1 MEIFTFGERPEKTF
15 LLFAKSWKVMRL
27 LTFLFLA
34 ASMQIS
40 ARGYSQN
47 VNITASG
54 ISLQEAFSRIEQQ
67 TGYSFFINH
76 SLLEKS
82 KPVNLHIRHA
92 SITDALDSCLVGQPL
107 SYVIIDRTVILRAS
121 GISGDPGQT
130 LSPPDP
136 LSGSV
141 TDSATGRPLAGVT
154 IQVAGSNTGT
164 TTDKDG
170 RFSIAVSQGD
180 VLVLTY
186 VGYNR
191 KVVRVN
197 GQTAI
202 HIEMGVAA
210 TSLNQL
216 VIVGYGT
223 QKKGDLTG
231 AIASLD
237 AKNFDKGVNT
247 SLDQLLKGKVAGVQ
261 VVQNSAEPGGGMSIS
276 IRGAS
281 SINAGTGP
289 LYVIDGLP
297 IDNSAA
303 ISGTGTEYVTTR
315 SPHDPLSTINPAD
328 IASIEILKDASATAI
343 YGSRGANGVIM
354 ITTKKGSEGALRVSY
369 NMYMGVQN
377 VAHKIDLLTPKQY
390 QTVLNELITEGA
402 ATQEN
407 HVDDFQQGT
416 DWQSALFRRNASVQ
430 SHNLSF
436 TGGTAKSSY
445 YVSLN
450 YFNQDGVVKSSSF
463 KRYGARINLD
473 TKASEHFEMGLN
485 LSTSYAIDD
494 YVPVGFGINGEAGT
508 IYAALNF
515 DPTLPLKDADGKYT
529 TSSYLDIDNPL
540 ALAYGSNALAN
551 TYRTFGTVFGKYTL
565 LPGLSVKINLGG
577 DILSARKDV
586 YVSRLTKHGNP
597 QGGIAT
603 ILQGQNSNY
612 LAEVTASYDKV
623 FGKHQLD
630 AVLGTTTQRF
640 VTNNTNMDASQFPA
654 DATQTYNIGLGTQST
669 YGLGSGKTANRLLS
683 YLGRVNYQYGG
694 KYLLTASF
702 RMDGSSRFG
711 VNNRFGYFPSFAAA
725 WKVNE
730 EDFMKGLTQVSMLKL
745 RASWG
750 QTGNQEIGD
759 YAALTTFGAG
769 ATAILDDAPVTS
781 TAPARLPNPDLKW
794 ETTAQTDIGLDI
806 GLFNDR
812 ITATVDYYNK
822 KTFNMLLNMPVPTS
836 TGFQSKLSNVGSI
849 RNKGWEFTLST
860 KNITGNFSWNTNIAL
875 STIKNTV
882 LSLGSVDQIITGGA
896 GQTSDIFLIQPGL
909 PLYSFYGY
917 KIIGIWQKD
926 DDYTHTTDNV
936 QPGDLKYKDV
946 NGDGTVNAEDRVPL
960 GNSFPKVTWSIGNS
974 FAYKH
979 FTLDVFIE
987 GSQGVSML
995 NNNLV
1000 DAYFPVQFRRN
1011 RFARPYLNRW
1021 TPEHPSTKYPS
1032 FINPTDQGSKLVN
1045 SYTVEDAS
1053 YARIKTATLG
1063 YNWDTKNRYF
1073 QHVNVY
1079 ISCENL
1085 YTFTHYA
1092 GYDPAVNPN
1101 GNVFQRVDFNAYPV
1115 ARNFIAGLSINF

>member
-1 MEIFTFGERPEKTF
+1 MRLFTFIF
-15 LLFAKSWKVMRL
+15 II
-27 LTFLFLA
+27 
-34 ASMQIS
+34 ASLQIS
-40 ARGYSQN
+40 AKGYSQN
-47 VNITASG
+47 VSIDASG
-54 ISLQEAFSRIEQQ
+54 ISLRDAFSKIEEQ

-76 SLLEKS
+76 SLLEKAL
-82 KPVNLHIRHA
+82 PVTLHLKRA
-92 SITDALDSCLVGQPL
+92 SVTEALKACLVNQPF
-107 SYVIIDRTVILRAS
+107 SYTIIDRTVLLMKKRTVADVDQ
-121 GISGDPGQT
+121 ISDP
-130 LSPPDP
+130 PPP
-136 LSGSV
+136 LDGVV
-141 TDSATGRPLAGVT
+141 TDSATRRPLPGVT
-154 IQVAGSNTGT
+154 IQVAGTSTGT

-170 RFSIAVSQGD
+170 RFSLNVESEAM
-180 VLVLTY
+180 LVVTY
-186 VGYNR
+186 IGYNR
-191 KVVRVN
+191 KVVPVDGR
-197 GQTAI
+197 
-202 HIEMGVAA
+202 
-210 TSLNQL
+210 TSLHISLGAIATHLSQL

-223 QKKGDLTG
+223 QKRGDLTG
-231 AIASLD
+231 AISSLD
-237 AKNFDKGVNT
+237 ADQFNKGVNT
-247 SLDQLLKGKVAGVQ
+247 SVDQLLKGKVAGVQ
-261 VVQNSAEPGGGMSIS
+261 VVQNSSEPGGGMSIS

-297 IDNSAA
+297 IDNSPA
-303 ISGTGTEYVTTR
+303 ITGTGTEYVTTR
-315 SPHDPLSTINPAD
+315 TPRDPLSTMNPAD

-343 YGSRGANGVIM
+343 YGSRGANGVIL
-354 ITTKKGSEGALRVSY
+354 ITTKKGTDGALKVSY

-377 VAHKIDLLTPKQY
+377 VAHKIDLLTPKEY

-407 HVDDFQQGT
+407 HVNDFQGGT
-416 DWQSALFRRNASVQ
+416 DWQSALFQRDASVQ

-450 YFNQDGVVKSSSF
+450 YFDQDGVVKSSSF

-485 LSTSYAIDD
+485 FSTSYAIDD
-494 YVPVGFGINGEAGT
+494 YVPVGFGINGEAGS

-515 DPTLPLKDADGKYT
+515 DPSLPLRDADGKYS
-529 TSSYLDIDNPL
+529 TSTFLDIDNPL
-540 ALAYGSNALAN
+540 ALAYGSNAKAN

-565 LPGLSVKINLGG
+565 IPGLYLKLNLGG
-577 DILSARKDV
+577 DILTQRKDV
-586 YVSRLTKHGNP
+586 YVSRLTKHGSP

-603 ILQGQNSNY
+603 ILQGQKSNY
-612 LAEVTASYDKV
+612 LAEATVNYDKT
-623 FGKHQLD
+623 FGDNQLN

-640 VTNNTNMDASQFPA
+640 ITDNTNMDASQFPS

-683 YLGRVNYQYGG
+683 YLGRVNYQYHNR
-694 KYLLTASF
+694 YLLTASF
-702 RMDGSSRFG
+702 RVDGSSRFG
-711 VNNRFGYFPSFAAA
+711 TNNRFGYFPSFAGA
-725 WKVNE
+725 WKINE
-730 EDFMKGLTQVSMLKL
+730 EDFMKGVRGVSALKL

-769 ATAILDDAPVTS
+769 ATAILDDKPVTS

-794 ETTAQTDIGLDI
+794 ETTAQTDIGLDF
-806 GLFNDR
+806 GLFDDR
-812 ITATVDYYNK
+812 ITGTIDYYDK
-822 KTFNMLLNMPVPTS
+822 RTFHMLLNLPVPTS
-836 TGFQSKLSNVGSI
+836 TGFSSKLSNVGSI
-849 RNKGWEFTLST
+849 RNQGWEFTVNTRNL
-860 KNITGNFSWNTNIAL
+860 TGNLAWNTTLAL
-875 STIKNTV
+875 STIKNKV
-882 LSLGSVDQIITGGA
+882 LNLGRISQIITGGA

-917 KIIGIWQKD
+917 KIIGIWQQG
-926 DDYTHTTDNV
+926 DDYTHTTDKV

-946 NGDGTVNAEDRVPL
+946 NGDGTVNAEDRIPL
-960 GNSFPKVTWSIGNS
+960 GNSFPKLTWSLGNS
-974 FAYKH
+974 FEYRH
-979 FTLDVFIE
+979 FNLDLFIE

-1011 RFARPYLNRW
+1011 RFAEPYLRRW
-1021 TPEHPSTKYPS
+1021 TSDHPSTRYPS

-1053 YARIKTATLG
+1053 YARIKSVTLG
-1063 YNWDTKNRYF
+1063 YTWNAQNWYV
-1073 QHVNVY
+1073 HSVNIYVT
-1079 ISCENL
+1079 CENL
-1085 YTFTHYA
+1085 YTFTNYA

-1115 ARNFIAGLSINF
+1115 ARTFIAGLSVNF